1 MKRLLILVLL
11 LSINFTFLSFAGWEQ
26 HGEIWTYRDDVTQEV
41 LKDRWLFDNGKWYYV
56 DSDGC
61 MLKNTHTPDGLYV
74 GADGAWFNY
83 ANSSEKFG
91 PGVQMNKYLDGTADG
106 SSKVK
111 FTNTL
116 FSSLTDKQ
124 LSFLYE
130 IISTYN
136 IEQFEEKQELYV
148 IYNAEDLSN
157 KLGLNLYIANGEQ
170 CVSSYLLVQEL
181 NVINYE
187 VLKDTGERLLS
198 VESEYAGLDNTKTVK
213 LILNKFVLKNL
224 TYLKWSK
231 EYINHILIS
240 QLKISEEISQVE
252 AARRIYWWIVEDAG
266 FTYDLDYMSGSVATA
281 LIERKAVCFGFTALY
296 MEMARSCG
304 IECHME
310 GGKNYYEVDKL
321 GHVWNSVMIDGIT
334 RYIDTTWGL
343 TSVENKER
351 WFMMNLNDLTQTHG
365 IYVFVR

>member
-1 MKRLLILVLL
+1 MKRLLILALF

-26 HGEIWTYRDDVTQEV
+26 QGEDWTYRDDATQEV
-41 LKDRWLFDNGKWYYV
+41 LNDRWLFDNGKWYYI
-56 DSDGC
+56 DSNGY

-74 GADGAWFNY
+74 GSDGAWFSY
-83 ANSSEKFG
+83 ANSSERLG
-91 PGVQMNKYLDGTADG
+91 PGVKMNKYLDGTADN

-116 FSSLTDKQ
+116 FSSLTNKQ
-124 LSFLYE
+124 RSFIDEVIERYK
-130 IISTYN
+130 

-148 IYNAEDLSN
+148 VYTAEELAD
-157 KLGLNLYIANGEQ
+157 KLGLNLYIANGEP
-170 CVSSYLLVQEL
+170 CVSSYLLAQEL
-181 NVINYE
+181 NTLNYE

-198 VESEYAGLDNTKTVK
+198 IKSEYAGIDNTKTIKIV
-213 LILNKFVLKNL
+213 LNKSVLKNL

-231 EYINHILIS
+231 EYINNILVS

-266 FTYDLDYMSGSVATA
+266 FTYDLEYMSGSVATA

-310 GGKNYYEVDKL
+310 GGKNYYEIDKL
-321 GHVWNSVMIDGIT
+321 GHVWNSVTIDGIT
-334 RYIDTTWGL
+334 RYVDTTWGL

-351 WFMMNLNDLTQTHG
+351 WFMMDLNDLTQTHG